1 VLFVVLCML
10 NGSIS
15 VHFVSCSFFFS
26 FVVIDKVM
34 WICRRTSSKEEEAVE
49 ERYSLQNK
57 VIGWWGL
64 WVLIIFFPWLH
75 FVFVPID
82 HSWCTNW
89 SFKNE
94 LSFKLDTIGFE
105 QMGNYMLNAS
115 SRRKFGKTTVTF
127 NFPKTYQNPLV
138 VKYLKERFLSSFT

>member
-1 VLFVVLCML
+1 ML

>member
-1 VLFVVLCML
+1 ML

-127 NFPKTYQNPLV
+127 NFPKIYQNPLV